1 MRPAGCARAERVT
14 SAAAVAWVRKARR
27 VQEFTQDP
35 RESSTR
41 VRRERACVKRRRKWW
56 EVPSDQTGGIAISQR
71 VKTVGQRTRNF
82 LRCRLLRPLLRLLRG
97 GISPK
102 RLAWSL
108 AVALVVGVNPFLGM
122 TTVSMLLLAWVFKLN
137 HVATQIGIHV
147 VAPLQWLLFLPFIH
161 AGIVLFRAHRLP
173 MSKADILH
181 LSHRHPLQL
190 IHLLWQWEWH
200 ALVIWALLAALAAPL
215 MALQIRRVLVLSMR
229 RHKDLLA

>member
-1 MRPAGCARAERVT
+1 
-14 SAAAVAWVRKARR
+14 
-27 VQEFTQDP
+27 
-35 RESSTR
+35 
-41 VRRERACVKRRRKWW
+41 
-56 EVPSDQTGGIAISQR
+56 
-71 VKTVGQRTRNF
+71 
-82 LRCRLLRPLLRLLRG
+82 
-97 GISPK
+97 
-102 RLAWSL
+102 
-108 AVALVVGVNPFLGM
+108 
-122 TTVSMLLLAWVFKLN
+122 MLLIAWLFGLN

-200 ALVIWALLAALAAPL
+200 ALVIWALIGGCLAPL
-215 MALQIRRVLVLSMR
+215 IARQIRRTLVMSMR